1 MALKD
6 RINLALKALSGK
18 FTANEHTRSLYSTLG
33 MGSPVYIDDNKE
45 SYVKNAYQANA
56 LVYSVVSFIASKAA
70 DVPLYVYEWG
80 KEGKGERIYGHPLES
95 FLYRPN
101 PITGK
106 GVFFNELYGFKLIT
120 GNTYLY
126 FPRLEAGPNK
136 GRFTEAWIMPSQYT
150 EIISGGSMM
159 PVRGYRLTIG
169 DWAHEYKVDDVLHD
183 KAPNYNYGWG
193 AELYGQAPLQ
203 AAVKLVSKSN
213 DSYNSQMK
221 AYQNQGAVG
230 IVSSDEQSQGGQFT
244 EEQARALDANWKKN
258 YGGSNNAGKLA
269 FTSARIKY
277 TQLGLS
283 PVDLGIIEDHK
294 MTLRD
299 ICNIYHVPSEIFN
312 DPDNKSYANKQ
323 EARKAVYT
331 DAIMP
336 LVNTFLEEF
345 NRFIGDAYGKGIYVD
360 ADWSAVPELQA
371 DRKSLMEIYSK
382 GVEIGAYTRNE
393 YRQKMGDDRED
404 TITELDTFTT
414 TLNVQPLEGIN
425 DIPTPEGTAANLDD
439 SANDYK

>member
-1 MALKD
+1 MALID
-6 RINLALKALSGK
+6 RIRLAVKALSGNY
-18 FTANEHTRSLYSTLG
+18 TANPHTRSLYSTLG
-33 MGSPVYIDDNKE
+33 MGSPVYMDDNKE

-56 LVYSVVSFIASKAA
+56 LVYSIVSFIASKAA
-70 DVPLYVYEWG
+70 DVPLYVYEWT
-80 KEGKGERIYGHPLES
+80 KEGKGERIYGHPLEN

-101 PITGK
+101 PMTGK
-106 GVFFNELYGFKLIT
+106 GVFFNEVYGFKLIT

-136 GRFTEAWIMPSQYT
+136 GQFREAWIMPSQYT
-150 EIISGGSMM
+150 EIITGGSMM
-159 PVRGYRLTIG
+159 PVKGYRLRIG
-169 DWAHEYKVDDVLHD
+169 DWAYEYAYDDVLHD

-193 AELYGQAPLQ
+193 AELYGQSPLQ

-213 DSYNSQMK
+213 DSYNSQLK

-230 IVSSDEQSQGGQFT
+230 IVSSDETTGGQFT
-244 EEQARALDANWKKN
+244 EEQARNLDASWKKN
-258 YGGSNNAGKLA
+258 YSGSDNKGKLA

-331 DAIMP
+331 DAVMP

-371 DRKSLMEIYSK
+371 DRKTIMEVYSK

-393 YRQKMGDDRED
+393 YRQKMGDDSNMD
-404 TITELDTFTT
+404 VPELDVFTT

-425 DIPTPEGTAANLDD
+425 EMPTPESTERNLDQ
-439 SANDYK
+439 SANDYQ